1 MRSDENLVLLRHGQS
16 VYNQERRFTGWAD
29 VGLSPTGE
37 AEARRAGRLLR
48 SQGLEYDI
56 AFASLLKR
64 AIKTLWLVSEEME
77 LEWVPVVKAVELNE
91 RHYGALQGRTRD
103 EVAAQAG
110 EEQVRLWRRGYQDIP
125 PPLDLDDPRHPRFDR
140 RYRDLPRDRLPSAE
154 SLADVSG
161 RVVPFWI
168 ETIAPSIRSGKRVLV
183 VSHGNALRA
192 LVKHLEEISDDGIAA
207 VEIPTGIPIVYELD
221 PDLRMRARRL
231 LCGDEAARV

>member
-110 EEQVRLWRRGYQDIP
+110 EEQVRLWRRGYRDIP